1 MMPIYFYELVP
12 LFFIFHHNFCNNN
25 VNNSLEGYVRCNNF
39 SVNKFLASNSVS
51 VFNIPFDILS
61 SSVHFYQFSFS
72 FYEYSFFIKS
82 VFYNIVNV
90 NSVTNISNNA
100 FDITYLLDI
109 DHRHLFCNYKVTGEC
124 INIFLQRKI
133 KSNISKMSTTS
144 DYNAF
149 FRVFNRKRRDHLN

>member
-1 MMPIYFYELVP
+1 MSGVIT
-12 LFFIFHHNFCNNN
+12 
-25 VNNSLEGYVRCNNF
+25 ST
-39 SVNKFLASNSVS
+39 NKFLTSNSITI
-51 VFNIPFDILS
+51 FNIPDKNVLS

-100 FDITYLLDI
+100 FDTTYLLDI